1 MEPSKG
7 RGAGQG
13 GVRPAERWLSEMNG
27 LFEAV
32 AAWGSAPWIALVIVG
47 YALVVVEM
55 YIPGFGLPGISGLIC
70 LVVGIFFL
78 SGGNVLTGLLVT
90 LIVVALLCVALSIS
104 IRSAARGRLAKSRFV
119 LKETSTSP
127 DEQENAL
134 DYYVGKTGT
143 ARTILRPAGV
153 AEFEGVRLNVLTD
166 GDFIDENAKIVVERV
181 EGNRIFVRMAS

>member
-1 MEPSKG
+1 
-7 RGAGQG
+7 
-13 GVRPAERWLSEMNG
+13 MNG
-27 LFEAV
+27 LFAAV

-55 YIPGFGLPGISGLIC
+55 YIPGFGVPGISGLIC
-70 LVVGIFFL
+70 LIIGIFFL

-127 DEQENAL
+127 EEQENAL
-134 DYYVGKTGT
+134 SYYVGKTGT
-143 ARTILRPAGV
+143 AKTILRPAGV

-166 GDFIDENAKIVVERV
+166 GDFIDENASVTVERV
-181 EGNRIFVRMAS
+181 EGNRIFVRKA

>member
-1 MEPSKG
+1 MTAARS
-7 RGAGQG
+7 
-13 GVRPAERWLSEMNG
+13 AERRIENVNG
-27 LFEAV
+27 LFDAV

-70 LVVGIFFL
+70 LVVGLFFL
-78 SGGNVLTGLLVT
+78 SGGNVLTGLLFT

-127 DEQENAL
+127 EEQDNAL
-134 DYYVGKTGT
+134 GYYVGKKG
-143 ARTILRPAGV
+143 AAKTILRPAGV
-153 AEFEGVRLNVLTD
+153 AEIEGVRLNVLTD
-166 GDFIDENAKIVVERV
+166 GDFIDENAPIIVERV
-181 EGNRIFVRMAS
+181 EGNRIFVRKA

>member
-1 MEPSKG
+1 MMRNPFSDS
-7 RGAGQG
+7 RNRAVLQMA
-13 GVRPAERWLSEMNG
+13 VQNVVLPVL
-27 LFEAV
+27 LF
-32 AAWGSAPWIALVIVG
+32 
-47 YALVVVEM
+47 
-55 YIPGFGLPGISGLIC
+55 
-70 LVVGIFFL
+70 
-78 SGGNVLTGLLVT
+78 T